1 MMTTNTTRPMH
12 GFIRRPL
19 ATALARRRWLKV
31 GALSLLALPG
41 VGQAQSGENQALA
54 ERLADQLEVDYRITA
69 NHASSHGVDC
79 QALGADYASCFT
91 ATIGLTNHGPAVE
104 RGDWSIYLPSI
115 RRLLRVDS
123 DQVDIEHLTGDL
135 NRLEPASG
143 FDGLAAGERLEI
155 PVVGEYW
162 QLFMTDVMPRWYVAV
177 GDATATLEST
187 ATENIDDFVAPITG
201 ARIKRTPDDANV
213 VMNAATRFER
223 NAAASP
229 MPEASLRGGIVPSP
243 RRLDVGGSE
252 ADLSDGV
259 VLDAPTMSTASH
271 SALASSFSRRGIE
284 LGKEGG
290 WPIEVRLAAD
300 DFEGELAREGAYRLV
315 SDARGARITAFDAA
329 GAFYGVQS
337 LLGALGA
344 DGHLPALG
352 IEDAP
357 RFDYRGVMLDVA
369 RNMKDKASVLRLLD
383 RMAAYK
389 LNRFHFHLSDDEG
402 WRLEIPGLP
411 ELTEVGGER
420 CHDLDENDCLL
431 PQLGSGPT
439 RATHGSGHFSRED
452 YIEILRHAKARH
464 IEVIPEIDMPAH
476 ARAAVVAM
484 EARYRRLMDEG
495 NEQAA
500 NEYRLLDPEDTSK
513 TLSVQF
519 YDRQSYLNPCRDA
532 SLRFVDKVIGEVA
545 AMHREAGL
553 ALRTWHYG
561 GDEAKNILLGNG
573 FQDVDAAEPVDWKGT
588 IDQSDEDHPWEAS
601 PACRRLVEEGEVA
614 SVEQLPSYFARH
626 VNDLVA
632 EHGIEGMSAWQDGL
646 KDVAHADDFT
656 TERVAVNFW
665 ETLYWGG
672 SESAVDWQRRGYD
685 VVLSNPDYLYFDMP
699 YEVNPHERGYYW
711 ATRFTDTRKVFSF
724 SAASLA
730 QNAETSRDRD
740 GKVFV
745 AESQPAW
752 EGALGISGQAWSETV
767 RTEAQM
773 ESMVFPR
780 LLALAERAWHRAD
793 WERDPV
799 AELTYEG
806 GVTEHVDR
814 QALMSDWQRFAN
826 LLGQR
831 ELPRL
836 EAAGIAY
843 RLPLP
848 GGRVEE
854 GRLVANVALPG
865 VAIEVSQD
873 GGETWQAYDEAA
885 RPEVDGDVL
894 LRTVSHDGLRH
905 SRSVSL

>member
-12 GFIRRPL
+12 GFVRRPL
-19 ATALARRRWLKV
+19 ATALARHRWLKV

-41 VGQAQSGENQALA
+41 VGQAQSEEGQALA

-69 NHASSHGVDC
+69 NHASAHGVDC

-91 ATIGLTNHGPAVE
+91 ATIGLTNHGPAIE
-104 RGDWSIYLPSI
+104 REDWSIYLPSI

-135 NRLEPASG
+135 NRLDPASG
-143 FDGLAAGERLEI
+143 FDGLAAGERLEV

-177 GDATATLEST
+177 GDATATLDST

-213 VMNAATRFER
+213 VMNAARRFER

-229 MPEASLRGGIVPSP
+229 MPESSLRGGIVPSP
-243 RRLDVGGSE
+243 RRLEIGASE
-252 ADLSDGV
+252 ADLSAGV
-259 VLDAPTMSTASH
+259 VLDAPAISTTSR
-271 SALASSFSRRGIE
+271 SALASTFSRRGIA
-284 LGKEGG
+284 LREGEG

-300 DFEGELAREGAYRLV
+300 SFEGELAREGAYRLV

-344 DGHLPALG
+344 DGHLPALDV
-352 IEDAP
+352 EDAP

-383 RMAAYK
+383 RMATYK

-452 YIEILRHAKARH
+452 YIEILRYAKARH

-484 EARYRRLMDEG
+484 EARYRRLMAEG
-495 NEQAA
+495 DEQAA
-500 NEYRLLDPEDTSK
+500 NEYRLLDPGDTSK

-532 SLRFVDKVIGEVA
+532 SLRFVDKVVGEVA

-573 FQDVDAAEPVDWKGT
+573 FQDIDAAEPVDWRGT
-588 IDQSDEDHPWEAS
+588 IDQSDENHPWEAS
-601 PACRRLVEEGEVA
+601 PACQRLVEEGEVA

-672 SESAVDWQRRGYD
+672 SESAVDWQQRGYD

-740 GKVFV
+740 GKTFA

-752 EGALGISGQAWSETV
+752 EGALGLSGQAWSETV

-799 AELTYEG
+799 AGLTYEG

-836 EAAGIAY
+836 EAAGIGY

-873 GGETWQAYDEAA
+873 GGKTWQAYDDAA

-894 LRTVSHDGLRH
+894 LRTVSRDGQRH